1 MNNTE
6 PLTEGPASSLSP
18 RSVSSLVTPPSLFT
32 RDFVLLCL
40 VTFCYFSSFFFF
52 FPTLPFYIKHLGGQ
66 EADVGFLIGLSS
78 LVACLVKPLAGRWV
92 DQYGR
97 VWLMSAAAGV
107 FACMAVMHVWTLSLA
122 ILFAL
127 RIVYGIALG
136 CFTTAS
142 GAYLA
147 DIAPAARRGEATSYW
162 GLVSPLAMGI
172 IPPLALGLM
181 SSTTLHPIEERLVNI
196 LPGLAV
202 TLDWPENFALLFF
215 TAAGFAFLGCL
226 LSLGTHELHTPSL
239 STLRRPWFAREALF
253 PMTVNSLLYMTFTS
267 YTTFLPLYA
276 RTLGMQNA
284 GYLYSTYALAL
295 LSTRFLSARVSDQR
309 GREAV
314 IIPGLGFAIL
324 ALLALACAPSTLF
337 LYLGVILYGL
347 GFGLAQPGLS
357 AFMIDRL
364 SPERRGLGMSTF
376 SQGIDLGM
384 GLGGMLMGI
393 LATHIGFSAMYF
405 CGSGCVASALLI
417 FVVGNRSARQAV
429 SSQS

>member
-1 MNNTE
+1 M
-6 PLTEGPASSLSP
+6 
-18 RSVSSLVTPPSLFT
+18 
-32 RDFVLLCL
+32 
-40 VTFCYFSSFFFF
+40 
-52 FPTLPFYIKHLGGQ
+52 PFYITHLGGQ

-78 LVACLVKPLAGRWV
+78 LVACLVKPFAGQWV
-92 DQYGR
+92 DHHGR
-97 VWLMSAAAGV
+97 VWLMSVAAGV
-107 FACMAVMHVWTLSLA
+107 FACMAVLHAWALSLA

-147 DIAPAARRGEATSYW
+147 DVAPLARRGEAASYW

-172 IPPLALGLM
+172 IPPLALGVM
-181 SSTTLHPIEERLVNI
+181 SSTTLHPTEEQLVAV
-196 LPGLAV
+196 LPGLAN
-202 TLDWPENFALLFF
+202 TLEWPENFALLFL

-226 LSLGTHELHTPSL
+226 LSLGMRELHTPSPL
-239 STLRRPWFAREALF
+239 TQRRPWFAREALF
-253 PMTVNSLLYMTFTS
+253 PMTVNSLLMTFTS

-276 RTLGMQNA
+276 RTLGMRNA

-295 LSTRFLSARVSDQR
+295 LSTRFLSARVSDQY
-309 GREAV
+309 GRAAV
-314 IIPGLGFAIL
+314 IIPGLGS
-324 ALLALACAPSTLF
+324 ALLALLVLAGAPSIPF

-376 SQGIDLGM
+376 GQGTDLGM
-384 GLGGMLMGI
+384 GLGGILMGT
-393 LATHIGFSAMYF
+393 LATHIGFSAMYL
-405 CGSGCVASALLI
+405 CGSGCITSALVI
-417 FVVGNRSARQAV
+417 FLAGNHTARDAV

>member
-1 MNNTE
+1 MKNTA
-6 PLTEGPASSLSP
+6 PLTAGL
-18 RSVSSLVTPPSLFT
+18 PSLFT

-40 VTFCYFSSFFFF
+40 VTFGYFSSFFFF
-52 FPTLPFYIKHLGGQ
+52 FPTLPFYITHLGGR

-78 LVACLVKPLAGRWV
+78 LVACLVKPFAGRWV
-92 DQYGR
+92 DQHGR
-97 VWLMSAAAGV
+97 VRLMSVAAGV
-107 FACMAVMHVWTLSLA
+107 FACMAVMHAWALSLVV
-122 ILFAL
+122 LFAL
-127 RIVYGIALG
+127 RLVYGIALG

-147 DIAPAARRGEATSYW
+147 DVAPAARRGEAASYW

-181 SSTTLHPIEERLVNI
+181 SSTTLHPIEEQVAAVM
-196 LPGLAV
+196 PGLAG
-202 TLDWPENFALLFF
+202 TLEWPENFALLFF

-226 LSLGTHELHTPSL
+226 LSLGMRELHTPSPL
-239 STLRRPWFAREALF
+239 AQRRPWFAREALF

-276 RTLGMQNA
+276 RTLGMRNA

-295 LSTRFLSARVSDQR
+295 LSTRFFTARVSDQH
-309 GREAV
+309 GRAAV
-314 IIPGLGFAIL
+314 IIPGLGS
-324 ALLALACAPSTLF
+324 ALLALVVLAYAPSSPF

-376 SQGIDLGM
+376 GQGLDLGM
-384 GLGGMLMGI
+384 GLGGILMGTI
-393 LATHIGFSAMYF
+393 ATQIGFSAMYL
-405 CGSGCVASALLI
+405 CGSGCITGALVI
-417 FVVGNRSARQAV
+417 FLVGTHTARHAG
-429 SSQS
+429 SSQA

>member
-1 MNNTE
+1 MNNSE
-6 PLTEGPASSLSP
+6 PLTKGPTSDLPLRSASPLAI
-18 RSVSSLVTPPSLFT
+18 PPPLFT

-52 FPTLPFYIKHLGGQ
+52 FPTLPFYIKHLGGH

-78 LVACLVKPLAGRWV
+78 LVACLVKPFAGRWV
-92 DQYGR
+92 DRHGR
-97 VWLMSAAAGV
+97 VWLVSMAAGV
-107 FACMAVMHVWTLSLA
+107 FACMAVMHAWALSLA

-127 RIVYGIALG
+127 RIVYGIAIG

-162 GLVSPLAMGI
+162 GLVSPFAMGI

-181 SSTTLHPIEERLVNI
+181 SSTILHPVEERLVAV
-196 LPGLAV
+196 LPGLAG
-202 TLDWPENFALLFF
+202 TIEWPENFALLFF

-226 LSLGTHELHTPSL
+226 FSLGMHELHTPSPPTQ
-239 STLRRPWFAREALF
+239 SRAWFAHEALF

-276 RTLGMQNA
+276 RTLGVQNA

-314 IIPGLGFAIL
+314 IIPGLGSAVL
-324 ALLALACAPSTLF
+324 ALFVLACAPGTLF

-384 GLGGMLMGI
+384 GLGGILMGI
-393 LATHIGFSAMYF
+393 LATHIGFSAMYL

-417 FVVGNRSARQAV
+417 FVVGSRSARQAV
-429 SSQS
+429 SS

>member
-1 MNNTE
+1 MNNSE
-6 PLTEGPASSLSP
+6 S
-18 RSVSSLVTPPSLFT
+18 SLFT

-52 FPTLPFYIKHLGGQ
+52 FPTLPFYINHLGGQ

-92 DQYGR
+92 DRHGR
-97 VWLMSAAAGV
+97 VWLVSTAAGV
-107 FACMAVMHVWTLSLA
+107 FACMAVMHAWALSLA
-122 ILFAL
+122 LLFAL
-127 RIVYGIALG
+127 RVVYGIALG

-172 IPPLALGLM
+172 IPPLALGVM
-181 SSTTLHPIEERLVNI
+181 SSTTLHPIEEQLVAV
-196 LPGLAV
+196 LPGLAG
-202 TLDWPENFALLFF
+202 TLNWPENFVLLFF

-226 LSLGTHELHTPSL
+226 LSLSMHELHTPSPP
-239 STLRRPWFAREALF
+239 TQRRPWFAREALF

-276 RTLGMQNA
+276 RTLDMQNA

-295 LSTRFLSARVSDQR
+295 LSTRFSSARVSDQH

-314 IIPGLGFAIL
+314 IIPGLGS
-324 ALLALACAPSTLF
+324 ALLALLVLACASSTPF
-337 LYLGVILYGL
+337 LYLGVMLYGL

-376 SQGIDLGM
+376 GQGLDLGM
-384 GLGGMLMGI
+384 GLGGVLMGTI
-393 LATHIGFSAMYF
+393 ATHIGFSAMYF

-417 FVVGNRSARQAV
+417 FVVGNRPARQAV
-429 SSQS
+429 TSQS

>member
-1 MNNTE
+1 MNN
-6 PLTEGPASSLSP
+6 PG
-18 RSVSSLVTPPSLFT
+18 PSLFT

-40 VTFCYFSSFFFF
+40 VTFGYFSSFFFF
-52 FPTLPFYIKHLGGQ
+52 FPTLPFFITHLGGR
-66 EADVGFLIGLSS
+66 EADVGLLIGLSS
-78 LVACLVKPLAGRWV
+78 LVACVVKPFAGRWV

-97 VWLMSAAAGV
+97 VRLMSIAAGV
-107 FACMAVMHVWTLSLA
+107 FACMAVVHAWALSLA

-147 DIAPAARRGEATSYW
+147 DVAPPARRGEAASYW
-162 GLVSPLAMGI
+162 GLVNPLAMGI
-172 IPPLALGLM
+172 IPPLALGVM
-181 SSTTLHPIEERLVNI
+181 SSPTLHPTEERLVAI
-196 LPGLAV
+196 LPGLAG

-215 TAAGFAFLGCL
+215 TASGFAFLGCV
-226 LSLGTHELHTPSL
+226 LSFGIRELHTPSPPVQ
-239 STLRRPWFAREALF
+239 RRPWFAPESLF

-276 RTLGMQNA
+276 RTLGMRNA

-295 LSTRFLSARVSDQR
+295 LSTRFCTARVSDQH
-309 GREAV
+309 GRAAV
-314 IIPGLGFAIL
+314 IIPGLGS
-324 ALLALACAPSTLF
+324 ALLALVVLACAPSSPF

-364 SPERRGLGMSTF
+364 SPERRGVGMSTF
-376 SQGIDLGM
+376 GQGLDLGM
-384 GLGGMLMGI
+384 GLGGILMGTI
-393 LATHIGFSAMYF
+393 ATHIGFSAMYL
-405 CGSGCVASALLI
+405 CGSGCIMSALVI
-417 FVVGNRSARQAV
+417 FLVGTHSARQAG
-429 SSQS
+429 SSQA